1 MSWVFV
7 MFLNGF
13 KIDVDHFATYGQ
25 CTEKVRVYNA
35 AARQSGSGYLVWC
48 EHRPRA

>member
-7 MFLNGF
+7 MFMNGW
-13 KIDVDHFATYGQ
+13 KIDVDHFATYAE
-25 CTEKVRVYNA
+25 CTDKVRMYNA
-35 AARQSGSGYLVWC
+35 AARQSGSSFLVWC